1 MTRPEDTPTPP
12 PAVIDGVDVAA
23 VAAVVQ
29 GCAGVSALV
38 GGRFGEVVSYLP
50 GRKVAG
56 VLVRDGRVRI
66 QVRSRWGIPAA
77 DLGALIK
84 VLVAP
89 LTGYRPVDVLIADI
103 DEPTEPTNPT
113 NPVGAQAPATLS
125 GCES

>member
-50 GRKVAG
+50 GRRVTG
-56 VLVRDGRVRI
+56 VLVRDGRVRV

-77 DLGALIK
+77 DLGALIR

-103 DEPTEPTNPT
+103 DEPTEPTNP
-113 NPVGAQAPATLS
+113 VGSQAPATLS